1 MIRSATKQD
10 ISDIRKIYRK
20 CFETSEE
27 YIDFFLKKCTPRHTL
42 VYERD
47 GKAVSVVQ
55 TMSISYISSSRT
67 RGHRDSHAGVYICG
81 LATLPA
87 YRNRGY
93 AKSLIAYIRNNA
105 KRQGWKFMIVHPSNA
120 NIVSFYEKIGFNTPI
135 YRNADSLPLFEN
147 RAFISHFDGAN
158 LFLTRDERLMSDYF
172 QWNHYL
178 LDYIIEEATF
188 NPRSPFQYDTRYP
201 YLLLTSLN
209 DNFSIESTH
218 STFSFPL

>member
-10 ISDIRKIYRK
+10 ISDIRRIYRK
-20 CFETSEE
+20 CFDTSDE

-42 VYERD
+42 VYEQD
-47 GKAVSVVQ
+47 GNAVSVVQ

-67 RGHRDSHAGVYICG
+67 RGHRDSHPGVYVCG

-87 YRNRGY
+87 YRGRGF

-105 KRQGWKFMIVHPSNA
+105 KRQGWNFMMVHPTNA
-120 NIVSFYEKIGFNTPI
+120 EIIPFYDKIGFNTPI
-135 YRNADSLPLFEN
+135 YRNSESLPLFEN
-147 RAFISHFDGAN
+147 RAFISNFDGVS
-158 LFLTRDERLMSDYF
+158 LFLTRDEKLISDYF

-178 LDYIIEEATF
+178 LDYIIEETAF
-188 NPRSPFQYDTRYP
+188 NPPSPFQYDTRYP

-209 DNFSIESTH
+209 DGFSTESTH
-218 STFSFPL
+218 STFSFPI

>member
-20 CFETSEE
+20 CFDTSEE

>member
-20 CFETSEE
+20 CFDTSEK

-105 KRQGWKFMIVHPSNA
+105 KRQGWKFMMVHPSNA